1 MSRMIMIATILT
13 LWLGP
18 AVAQECVQDVLGT
31 LFEELESIDAAG
43 EKRLTHAL
51 DELSK
56 QEDWSERERSDYT
69 LSIAD
74 DPDVDATESR
84 RTDVLAQIFGL
95 AQRSNVDC
103 VEIGDLRAQVLE
115 LVQSQWDTAVKQVDQ
130 RIWH

>member
-1 MSRMIMIATILT
+1 MSRTIMVAAILI

-18 AVAQECVQDVLGT
+18 AVAQECAQEVLGS

-43 EKRLTHAL
+43 EKRLTQAL

-56 QEDWSERERSDYT
+56 QEGWSERERSDYT

-74 DPDVDATESR
+74 NPDVDATEAR
-84 RTDVLAQIFGL
+84 RTDVLAQIFAL
-95 AQRSNVDC
+95 AHRGNVDC
-103 VEIGDLRAQVLE
+103 AEIGELHAEALE
-115 LVQSQWDTAVKQVDQ
+115 LVRAQWDAAVKQVDQ